1 MSTTPQLTFDTFN
14 FSYIV
19 HSQYGNSVV
28 FPANSVEINFTF
40 DSVAGNVSGA
50 DFLMPTSIHNQAG
63 IHSYTENGQY
73 RGISKSCREPQSSV
87 SFFPTFYSN
96 GGMGPTYFTAD
107 SGPPGVS
114 YGYPSDTYW
123 DAPGCRDWSKATNL
137 TFSFYKG
144 TDLNTSQLVGVLSF
158 PFGNNTTRQ
167 YLTLSD
173 VIENDDEN
181 GTPFSSH
188 GINCILKGTKILTT
202 NGESNI
208 EDLKR
213 GDVILNSN
221 GEEKIIKK
229 VYYQKVEVDISNS
242 DRDEYKDKY
251 SLKEGNLVV
260 SGGHMV
266 KVDGEYHLPITSDKF
281 ENIQTENSENEYY
294 HLELD
299 EYDYF
304 VANGVEVES
313 LCNVQSQKDEYYKE
327 RGLEF
332 QDLIKSKK

>member
-1 MSTTPQLTFDTFN
+1 MSTTPELVFNTFN
-14 FSYIV
+14 FSYKTNNDFDG
-19 HSQYGNSVV
+19 SSNYEL
-28 FPANSVEINFTF
+28 FRANDIRVDFNFSSVENNLIDETFTMQGWVF
-40 DSVAGNVSGA
+40 
-50 DFLMPTSIHNQAG
+50 NQAG
-63 IHSYTENGQY
+63 IHDYNDGNY
-73 RGISKSCREPQSSV
+73 GISKNVSYIGAESFLSLELYSQGDGSTRPFMANNSLTYSFYPASWGSQWYYSDRWNLATHATFGFFKGSSV
-87 SFFPTFYSN
+87 TKN
-96 GGMGPTYFTAD
+96 
-107 SGPPGVS
+107 
-114 YGYPSDTYW
+114 
-123 DAPGCRDWSKATNL
+123 
-137 TFSFYKG
+137 
-144 TDLNTSQLVGVLSF
+144 QLVGVVSF
-158 PFGNNTTRQ
+158 PFANNPTTQ
-167 YLTLSD
+167 TLS
-173 VIENDDEN
+173 IGNIEENDDEN
-181 GTPFSSH
+181 GTPFSPK
-188 GINCILKGTKILTT
+188 GINCILKGTKIITPI
-202 NGESNI
+202 GETNI

-242 DRDEYKDKY
+242 DRDKYKDKY

-281 ENIQTENSENEYY
+281 ENIQTENSKNEYY

-327 RGLEF
+327 KGLDF